1 MLSRTEMS
9 FCSASTSNHFNIIKN
24 NKSTRIV
31 FPTLLWGL
39 MIACFLVLVQPFCS
53 FAEDTGLFGDGRLT
67 LYANHESK
75 SQSLSCIIE
84 TGEGGLIVIDGGWN
98 INSEFLLK
106 QIQAKGGHVQAWLLT
121 HPDSD
126 HVGAITTILNHH
138 SQDITIDGIY
148 CSFLDDDWYK
158 QYCDQGCQQTVYALK
173 DALSRMPE
181 DVVHDDIEAGQ
192 IIEAGPATIQVLNSA
207 YAIEKNTSNNSSVVY
222 LVSLNGTNVVFLGDL
237 GEEGGRQL
245 MEDVDLAS
253 LNRDIVQAAHHGQ
266 NGVDFEF
273 YKELYPQIAL
283 FPTPKWLWNNDAGC
297 GPNSGGWDTKETRD
311 WMARLCIKI
320 YCTKNGDQVL
330 E

>member
-24 NKSTRIV
+24 NKSKRIV
-31 FPTLLWGL
+31 FPTLLWSL

-53 FAEDTGLFGDGRLT
+53 FAEGTGLFGDGRLT

-126 HVGAITTILNHH
+126 HVGAITSILNHH
-138 SQDITIDGIY
+138 RQDITIDGIY
-148 CSFLDDDWYK
+148 CSFLDDDWYE

-207 YAIEKNTSNNSSVVY
+207 YAIEKNTSNNSSVVVAFRAKCKIFSRH
-222 LVSLNGTNVVFLGDL
+222 LQKPILKT
-237 GEEGGRQL
+237 EKGRFKGL
-245 MEDVDLAS
+245 
-253 LNRDIVQAAHHGQ
+253 
-266 NGVDFEF
+266 
-273 YKELYPQIAL
+273 
-283 FPTPKWLWNNDAGC
+283 
-297 GPNSGGWDTKETRD
+297 
-311 WMARLCIKI
+311 
-320 YCTKNGDQVL
+320 
-330 E
+330 

>member
-24 NKSTRIV
+24 NKSKRIV

-53 FAEDTGLFGDGRLT
+53 FAEDTALFGDGRLT
-67 LYANHESK
+67 LYANHEFK

-126 HVGAITTILNHH
+126 HVGAITSILNHH
-138 SQDITIDGIY
+138 RQDITIDGIY
-148 CSFLDDDWYK
+148 CSFLDDDWYE

-181 DVVHDDIEAGQ
+181 DVVHDDIEDRSLKL
-192 IIEAGPATIQVLNSA
+192 VLQPFRS
-207 YAIEKNTSNNSSVVY
+207 
-222 LVSLNGTNVVFLGDL
+222 
-237 GEEGGRQL
+237 
-245 MEDVDLAS
+245 
-253 LNRDIVQAAHHGQ
+253 
-266 NGVDFEF
+266 
-273 YKELYPQIAL
+273 
-283 FPTPKWLWNNDAGC
+283 
-297 GPNSGGWDTKETRD
+297 
-311 WMARLCIKI
+311 
-320 YCTKNGDQVL
+320 
-330 E
+330 